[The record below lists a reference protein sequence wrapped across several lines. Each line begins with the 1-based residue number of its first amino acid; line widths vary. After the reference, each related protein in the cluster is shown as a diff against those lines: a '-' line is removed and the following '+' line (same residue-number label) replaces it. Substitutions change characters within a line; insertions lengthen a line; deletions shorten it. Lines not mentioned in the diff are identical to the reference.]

1 MITIQQYLQYV
12 DEIMIPTE
20 AMFELVPDEKID
32 WSVIEGF
39 FTLGQLMGHIAG
51 AVGVYA
57 GGITKGD
64 WTFQSMR
71 EILVRNRRSPSV
83 TKSVALDEL
92 RKNVI
97 LFKSGIA
104 ALTPE
109 EFNAGTVFAPQF
121 GGNQTPRWRIAL
133 LFLEHHNNHKAE
145 LFMSLKVMGQKLN
158 TGHLY
163 RG

>member
-1 MITIQQYLQYV
+1 MTIQQYLQYV

-20 AMFELVPDEKID
+20 AMFELVPDDKID
-32 WSVIEGF
+32 WAPVDGF
-39 FTLGQLMGHIAG
+39 FSLGQLIGHIAG

-71 EILVRNRRSPSV
+71 EIFVRNRRSPSV
-83 TKSVALDEL
+83 TKDIALKEL
-92 RKNVI
+92 RANAER
-97 LFKSGIA
+97 FKSAVG
-104 ALTPE
+104 ALTEE
-109 EFNAGTVFAPQF
+109 EFNNGTVFAPQF
-121 GGNQTPRWRIAL
+121 GGKQTPRWRVAM
-133 LFLEHHNNHKAE
+133 LFLEHHHNHKLE
-145 LFMSLKVMGQKLN
+145 LFMSLKMLGLNMN